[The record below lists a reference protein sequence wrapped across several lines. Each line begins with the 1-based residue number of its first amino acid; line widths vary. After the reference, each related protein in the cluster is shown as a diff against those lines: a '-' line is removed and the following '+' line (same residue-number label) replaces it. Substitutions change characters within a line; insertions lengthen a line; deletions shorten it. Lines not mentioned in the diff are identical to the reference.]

1 MKRDWH
7 WHKIKA
13 ELDLWR
19 MGAMPGMV
27 IIGIVII
34 ARLAG
39 VLQTLEL
46 ATLDRFLRWRNTEPI
61 DDRILVVGINE
72 ADIRQIGT
80 YPIPDR
86 ELATLLKK
94 LEAYNPSVIG
104 LDIYRDLPVEPGHK
118 ELVRV
123 FKQYQNIIGVEKIL
137 STESETV
144 APTHS
149 LPPERVGF
157 VDQTLDSNG
166 NLRRSL
172 LSSSSP
178 QGEFKFSLPILL
190 VEKYLKTRGYSL
202 ENVPDDEWGMRFN
215 STELTRFQPN
225 TGGYIRADAGGNQI
239 LFNFRSG
246 YNPFRTVSWQ
256 QVIKNKV
263 DLNWIRD
270 RIILIGITSTSVK
283 DEVNAPGIKNVDSG
297 LTYGVEINAHAVSQ
311 IISTVLDRRPLLTS
325 LSEVGEYCLIIVAGL
340 FGISLA
346 RIFQSSWAILAS
358 LGIAIVILFI
368 VSYLSLAIAGL
379 WLPVIPAFLVLS
391 INGAS
396 LTASYFYR
404 DRQKLKLQL
413 QERQFIID
421 YTFDTIHNGPL
432 QTLKQLLRETQQVDF
447 PRDKVGEQLK
457 QLDCELKKVYQSIE
471 QETIFDEN
479 FIYIGDTRIDLGNPI
494 KEILYQVYSSTIQRD
509 FPCFHTLKYKVVKF
523 EDLDPHKLTIDR
535 KRHLCRFLEE
545 ALCNVGKHAQGLTRL
560 KVICT
565 QTENQNIIR
574 IEDNGKK
581 MSQSTENS
589 SSKGRGTSQALSL
602 AKQLNGK
609 FKRHHK
615 SPRGTVCELSWSN
628 IKTSRLSC
636 VIDWLRL

>member
-1 MKRDWH
+1 
-7 WHKIKA
+7 
-13 ELDLWR
+13 
-19 MGAMPGMV
+19 
-27 IIGIVII
+27 
-34 ARLAG
+34 
-39 VLQTLEL
+39 
-46 ATLDRFLRWRNTEPI
+46 
-61 DDRILVVGINE
+61 
-72 ADIRQIGT
+72 
-80 YPIPDR
+80 
-86 ELATLLKK
+86 
-94 LEAYNPSVIG
+94 
-104 LDIYRDLPVEPGHK
+104 
-118 ELVRV
+118 V
-123 FKQYQNIIGVEKIL
+123 FQRYQNIIGVEKIL
-137 STESETV
+137 SAESETV

-149 LPPERVGF
+149 LPIEQVGF
-157 VDQTLDSNG
+157 ADQTLDPNG

-172 LSSSSP
+172 LSASSP

-190 VEKYLKTRGYSL
+190 AEHYLKTLGYSL

-246 YNPFRTVSWQ
+246 QKPFRTVSWE
-256 QVIKNKV
+256 QVVNGEI
-263 DLNWIRD
+263 DPNWIRD

-283 DEVNAPGIKNVDSG
+283 DVINAPAIKTIDSG

-311 IISTVLDRRPLLTS
+311 IISAVLDQRPLLTS
-325 LSEVGEYCLIIVAGL
+325 LSEVGEYCFIIVAGL

-368 VSYLSLAIAGL
+368 VSYLSMAIAGW

-404 DRQKLKLQL
+404 YQQKLKLQL

-432 QTLKQLLRETQQVDF
+432 QTLKQLLRETQQLDF
-447 PRDKVGEQLK
+447 PRDKVSDQLQ
-457 QLDCELKKVYQSIE
+457 QLDHELRIVYQSIK
-471 QETIFDEN
+471 QETIFDGDVV
-479 FIYIGDTRIDLGNPI
+479 YIGDTRIDLGNPI
-494 KEILYQVYSSTIQRD
+494 KEILYQVYSSTIKRD
-509 FPCFHTLKYKVVKF
+509 FPCFQTLKYKIVKF
-523 EDLDPHKLTIDR
+523 EDIDSQKLTIDQ

-574 IEDNGKK
+574 IEDNGRK
-581 MSQSTENS
+581 MSQSPDNS
-589 SSKGRGTSQALSL
+589 SSKGRGTSQAINL

-615 SPRGTVCELSWSN
+615 SPRGTICELSWSS
-628 IKTSRLSC
+628 TSS
-636 VIDWLRL
+636 WWW